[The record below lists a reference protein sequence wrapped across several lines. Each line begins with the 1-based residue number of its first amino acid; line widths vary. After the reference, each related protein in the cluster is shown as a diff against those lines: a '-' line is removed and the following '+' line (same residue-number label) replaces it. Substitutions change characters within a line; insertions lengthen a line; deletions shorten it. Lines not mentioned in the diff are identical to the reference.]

1 MKIDEKL
8 AAVQH
13 GLIVSC
19 HIDEEEQET
28 MPDLLS
34 YFART
39 AERGGAAGLRIEGV
53 DGIRRLR
60 PRTALPIV
68 GFTQGSYDDGSPLI
82 TPSIDDAER
91 LIAAG
96 ADFVAVDATRRKRP
110 DGSDGF
116 LFFEE
121 LRKRFTTLLWADVA
135 TFREGVHAAEC
146 GADVIATTLAGYTA
160 GTVVKDYQTP
170 DFTLIHELSNALTIP
185 VIAEG
190 RIWTPDSAARAVE
203 LGAYAVVVGSAITRP
218 HVVTQMFV
226 NAVRTSPHNRH

>member
-1 MKIDEKL
+1 MIIDEKL
-8 AAVQH
+8 TAMQR

-19 HIDEEEQET
+19 HIDEEELES
-28 MPDLLS
+28 MPELLS

-39 AERGGAAGLRIEGV
+39 AERGGAAGLRIEGA
-53 DGIRRLR
+53 DSIRQIRS
-60 PRTALPIV
+60 RTALPII

-82 TPSIDDAER
+82 TPTTDDVER

-96 ADFVAVDATRRKRP
+96 ADLVAIDATRRKRP

-116 LFFEE
+116 LFFED
-121 LRKRFTTLLWADVA
+121 LRKRFNALLWADIA

-146 GADVIATTLAGYTA
+146 GADVVATTLSGYTA

-170 DFTLIHELSNALTIP
+170 DFTLIHELSNSLTIP
-185 VIAEG
+185 VVAEG
-190 RIWTPDSAARAVE
+190 RIWTPESAARAIE

-226 NAVRTSPHNRH
+226 NAVRTSPLNRH